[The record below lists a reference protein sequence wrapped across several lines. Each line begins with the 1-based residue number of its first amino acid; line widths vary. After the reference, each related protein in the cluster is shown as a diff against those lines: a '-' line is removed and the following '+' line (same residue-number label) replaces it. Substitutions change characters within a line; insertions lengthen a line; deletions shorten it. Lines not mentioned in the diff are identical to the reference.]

1 MAVKWGFLG
10 AGFVATAGMAPA
22 VHAAKNAQLYGVASR
37 SKTRSQ
43 ALGPKHVYENYDLLL
58 ADPAIDAVYISLANN
73 QHFEWVTK
81 ALHAGKHVLCEKP
94 LALNAS
100 EAQQL
105 RETAD
110 QCNLVLVEAVWARW
124 HPRFQRIQELVT
136 SGSLG
141 QLQQIDS
148 TFTSISQFG
157 DNYRLQ
163 PEMGGG
169 ALLDVG
175 CYQVHAWV
183 ALTNG
188 AKDFQIE
195 GVTREVGPTGV
206 DLTTSVS
213 GRVNGSVGVTAVSS
227 FVMESSQTLVITGE
241 KSSTNTYE
249 GEAFTTW
256 RKPSSLL
263 IGDTTEVFAAT
274 DAFVIMTENVSSYIK
289 DGSGWIV
296 PVSDSVRVA
305 EILDTIAACVI
316 LQ

>member
-1 MAVKWGFLG
+1 MSVKWGFLG
-10 AGFVATAGMAPA
+10 AGFVATAAMAPA
-22 VHAAKNAQLYGVASR
+22 VHAARNAKLYGVASR
-37 SKTRSQ
+37 SQQRSQ
-43 ALGPKHVYENYDLLL
+43 ALGPTRVYATYDALL
-58 ADPAIDAVYISLANN
+58 DDTAIDAVYISLANN

-94 LALNAS
+94 LALNAK

-105 RETAD
+105 FETAK
-110 QCNLVLVEAVWARW
+110 QCDRALVEAVWARW
-124 HPRFQRIQELVT
+124 HPRFRRIEELVA

-141 QLQQIDS
+141 ALQSIDS
-148 TFTSISQFG
+148 TFTSISQFT
-157 DNYRLQ
+157 DNYRLV

-175 CYQVHAWV
+175 CYQVHSWV

-188 AKDFQIE
+188 AKEFQIQE
-195 GVTREVGPTGV
+195 LTREIGPTAV
-206 DLTTSVS
+206 DLTTSVKACIN
-213 GRVNGSVGVTAVSS
+213 GTVNVHAVSS
-227 FVMESSQTLVITGE
+227 FVMDSSQSLVITGE
-241 KSSTNTYE
+241 KNNTRTHE

-263 IGDTTEVFAAT
+263 VGDVTEVFDAA
-274 DAFVIMTENVSSYIK
+274 DAFVIMTENVSSHIM

-296 PVSDSVRVA
+296 PLSDSVRVA
-305 EILDTIAACVI
+305 QILDTIAACVI

>member
-1 MAVKWGFLG
+1 MSIRWGFLG

-22 VHAAKNAQLYGVASR
+22 VHSAKNAQLYGVASR
-37 SKTRSQ
+37 SKKRSQ
-43 ALGPKHVYENYDLLL
+43 ALGPTHVYENYDLLL

-94 LALNAS
+94 LALNAN
-100 EAQQL
+100 EAQQM
-105 RETAD
+105 RQTAD

-136 SGSLG
+136 NGSLG
-141 QLQQIDS
+141 QLQRIES
-148 TFTSISQFG
+148 AFTSTSQFV

-188 AKDFQIE
+188 AKDFQIV

-213 GRVNGSVGVTAVSS
+213 GRVNGSIGVTAVSS
-227 FVMESSQTLVITGE
+227 FVMESSQALVITGE
-241 KSSTNTYE
+241 KSSIRTDE

-256 RKPSSLL
+256 RKSSSLL
-263 IGDTTEVFAAT
+263 IADATEVFAAT
-274 DAFVIMTENVSSYIK
+274 DAFVIMTENVSSHIE

-296 PVSDSVRVA
+296 SLSDSVRVA
-305 EILDTIAACVI
+305 QILDEIAMTVTEH
-316 LQ
+316 